1 MKRFWIILA
10 FVLCGSFSTESAVAE
25 THTRETCWSNF
36 WTRYEQI
43 ENQIK
48 RSCRECTDRWYADRS
63 QPDYGLTCL
72 ANSEPSS
79 HESIVVFVH
88 GFSSKVAALQFEWAW
103 QHPTMSRFL
112 KGSLGHLRVTK
123 SSHSPKIRCAT

>member
-10 FVLCGSFSTESAVAE
+10 FVLCGSFSTESAMAE
-25 THTRETCWSNF
+25 TDVSETCWSKF

-48 RSCRECTDRWYADRS
+48 RSCRECTERWYGDRI

-72 ANSEPSS
+72 ANSDPS
-79 HESIVVFVH
+79 
-88 GFSSKVAALQFEWAW
+88 
-103 QHPTMSRFL
+103 
-112 KGSLGHLRVTK
+112 
-123 SSHSPKIRCAT
+123 